1 MNSKIKKMHTL
12 FEDYGI
18 KRSCVKIY
26 KKITHKEE
34 RKYEKWIRENE
45 LSKEEIE
52 MQKNRK
58 FIKEPKFSI
67 VIPLYKTP
75 EKYLR
80 EIVESI
86 LKQTYSNWEL
96 CLSDGSGNNS
106 PLTDILEELKEKD
119 TRIKYISSSEQLKI
133 SDNTNL
139 ALSIATGDYIAFADH
154 DDLLE
159 INALYECATL
169 INEKNT
175 VDMIYSDEDKV
186 SMNSGRYFEP
196 HFKPDFNIDLL
207 RSVNYF
213 CHLVV
218 VGRKVIEKVGGL
230 NGDFDGAQDYD
241 FVLRCIEN
249 TKNIYHIPKVLYHWR
264 AHIDSTAENPE
275 SKKYAF
281 EAGKRAVQEHYKRI
295 GMEHVEVSETKYPGI
310 YRSRYKI
317 ENNPKVT
324 IILYNIRKGD
334 RLKKCLESLKKQSYK
349 NYEIITVKTN
359 RNSINLQKE
368 KNRASESAKGE
379 YLLFLDTNCELIGK
393 NSLEEML
400 GMCARKSTGAVGC
413 KIFYKKKLI
422 EHAGVV
428 TGVDDFYMN
437 LFKNMRKAENSYYN
451 RSDTQ
456 MDYSAISGL
465 CFMVEKKAFEKVSR
479 FDEKLKEKASVIDL
493 CLKLRS
499 LNKLIVYNPY
509 AVVYDSVQNR
519 GESIDEDLEILKNR
533 WKEIV
538 NKGDPYYNQNLSS
551 KYNDCQIKI

>member
-1 MNSKIKKMHTL
+1 
-12 FEDYGI
+12 
-18 KRSCVKIY
+18 
-26 KKITHKEE
+26 
-34 RKYEKWIRENE
+34 
-45 LSKEEIE
+45 

-324 IILYNIRKGD
+324 IILYNIRKDD

-349 NYEIITVKTN
+349 NCEIITVKTN

>member
-1 MNSKIKKMHTL
+1 M
-12 FEDYGI
+12 
-18 KRSCVKIY
+18 
-26 KKITHKEE
+26 
-34 RKYEKWIRENE
+34 EK
-45 LSKEEIE
+45 
-52 MQKNRK
+52 
-58 FIKEPKFSI
+58 
-67 VIPLYKTP
+67 
-75 EKYLR
+75 
-80 EIVESI
+80 
-86 LKQTYSNWEL
+86 
-96 CLSDGSGNNS
+96 
-106 PLTDILEELKEKD
+106 LKEKD

-334 RLKKCLESLKKQSYK
+334 RLKKCLESLKKQSYYYSK
-349 NYEIITVKTN
+349 NKQEFNK
-359 RNSINLQKE
+359 
-368 KNRASESAKGE
+368 SAKRKKPCFRKGKRRISA
-379 YLLFLDTNCELIGK
+379 LFRHEL
-393 NSLEEML
+393 
-400 GMCARKSTGAVGC
+400 
-413 KIFYKKKLI
+413 
-422 EHAGVV
+422 
-428 TGVDDFYMN
+428 
-437 LFKNMRKAENSYYN
+437 
-451 RSDTQ
+451 
-456 MDYSAISGL
+456 
-465 CFMVEKKAFEKVSR
+465 
-479 FDEKLKEKASVIDL
+479 
-493 CLKLRS
+493 
-499 LNKLIVYNPY
+499 
-509 AVVYDSVQNR
+509 
-519 GESIDEDLEILKNR
+519 
-533 WKEIV
+533 
-538 NKGDPYYNQNLSS
+538 
-551 KYNDCQIKI
+551 

>member
-1 MNSKIKKMHTL
+1 
-12 FEDYGI
+12 
-18 KRSCVKIY
+18 
-26 KKITHKEE
+26 
-34 RKYEKWIRENE
+34 
-45 LSKEEIE
+45 

-324 IILYNIRKGD
+324 IILYNIRKDD

-349 NYEIITVKTN
+349 NCEIITVKTN

-368 KNRASESAKGE
+368 KKRASESAKGE

>member
-1 MNSKIKKMHTL
+1 MSTIA
-12 FEDYGI
+12 
-18 KRSCVKIY
+18 CVKIY

-324 IILYNIRKGD
+324 IILYNIRKDD

-349 NYEIITVKTN
+349 NCEIITVKTN

>member
-1 MNSKIKKMHTL
+1 M
-12 FEDYGI
+12 
-18 KRSCVKIY
+18 
-26 KKITHKEE
+26 
-34 RKYEKWIRENE
+34 
-45 LSKEEIE
+45 
-52 MQKNRK
+52 
-58 FIKEPKFSI
+58 
-67 VIPLYKTP
+67 
-75 EKYLR
+75 
-80 EIVESI
+80 
-86 LKQTYSNWEL
+86 
-96 CLSDGSGNNS
+96 SDGSGNNS

-324 IILYNIRKGD
+324 IILYNIRKDD

-349 NYEIITVKTN
+349 NCEIITVKTN

-456 MDYSAISGL
+456 MDYSEIFGL
-465 CFMVEKKAFEKVSR
+465 
-479 FDEKLKEKASVIDL
+479 
-493 CLKLRS
+493 
-499 LNKLIVYNPY
+499 
-509 AVVYDSVQNR
+509 
-519 GESIDEDLEILKNR
+519 
-533 WKEIV
+533 
-538 NKGDPYYNQNLSS
+538 
-551 KYNDCQIKI
+551 